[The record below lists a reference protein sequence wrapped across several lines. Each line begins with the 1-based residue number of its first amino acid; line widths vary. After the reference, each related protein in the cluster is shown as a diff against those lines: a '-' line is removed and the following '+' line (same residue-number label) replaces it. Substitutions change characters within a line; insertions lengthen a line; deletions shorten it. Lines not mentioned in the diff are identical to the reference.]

1 MKAAHIVL
9 MNPSNQASVEH
20 FELLKKQ
27 WLENAEKLRSLVDEA
42 IDTAAFIRANGMFTH
57 LSLWLRFALAVTW
70 FERN

>member
-57 LSLWLRFALAVTW
+57 HLSLWLRFAVT
-70 FERN
+70 